1 MKTFTNNE
9 NGAIVCTQTID
20 GSVDVYE
27 VTLERMESELVERQ
41 DALVIAQEAIAQLAS
56 DIAEVK
62 TL

>member
-1 MKTFTNNE
+1 MKTFTKNE